1 MKKLFKRLKENK
13 KGFSLVELIV
23 VIAIMAI
30 LVGVLG
36 VTFIPYIERSRE
48 GMDIDTLGKVKSVV
62 EPVMLTDEN
71 LKTYAGENGT
81 AYPLTVID
89 DVSNL
94 ISEGLTETVSADC
107 TCSDETLVCYVLVL
121 PNGTVTAYF
130 SNDDGASAYGSDD
143 DETKSGDVLTTAAL
157 PTTFTVADALPTITP

>member
-48 GMDIDTLGKVKSVV
+48 GMDIDSLGKVKSVV
-62 EPVMLTDEN
+62 EPVMLTNEN
-71 LKTYAGENGT
+71 LADTYANKRFKLEDLREKFT
-81 AYPLTVID
+81 IID
-89 DVSNL
+89 ESLPD
-94 ISEGLTETVSADC
+94 TVSADC
-107 TCSDETLVCYVLVL
+107 TCDTDGEADLVCWVSIDDD
-121 PNGTVTAYF
+121 GIVTAYF
-130 SNDDGASAYGSDD
+130 SDDADGAKAFEG
-143 DETKSGDVLTTAAL
+143 TKSGDALTTGGAIAATEGTVEE
-157 PTTFTVADALPTITP
+157 PTTPATP